1 MTLPEGFLALWR
13 SMDALFSR
21 VEPTP
26 WGAVVTDGRYPRI
39 WDTNYARVEAAGV
52 RLPEVVEALAPA
64 LDSIG
69 ATIFHV
75 VMFNPEGS
83 ARLLT
88 DLSRRGHRL
97 GWDLVMLSPAVR
109 AAPNAHKVHE
119 VSPGPELWNAV
130 EASLALLGD
139 EPKEAVAQIRA
150 IETDVLAPGGK
161 RWFGVRDDAGELV
174 SLAALLV
181 LAGAGY
187 VDNVATLPR
196 ARGRG
201 MASAV
206 TAHAVGEAATQG
218 VRQVFLVAD
227 PDATEVVRMY
237 ERLGFRTAVRL
248 ASTRGP
254 VPQSTNL

>member
-1 MTLPEGFLALWR
+1 
-13 SMDALFSR
+13 
-21 VEPTP
+21 
-26 WGAVVTDGRYPRI
+26 
-39 WDTNYARVEAAGV
+39 
-52 RLPEVVEALAPA
+52 
-64 LDSIG
+64 
-69 ATIFHV
+69 
-75 VMFNPEGS
+75 
-83 ARLLT
+83 
-88 DLSRRGHRL
+88 
-97 GWDLVMLSPAVR
+97 MLSPAVR

-181 LAGAGY
+181 LAGVGY

-206 TAHAVGEAATQG
+206 TAHAVGEAAAQG